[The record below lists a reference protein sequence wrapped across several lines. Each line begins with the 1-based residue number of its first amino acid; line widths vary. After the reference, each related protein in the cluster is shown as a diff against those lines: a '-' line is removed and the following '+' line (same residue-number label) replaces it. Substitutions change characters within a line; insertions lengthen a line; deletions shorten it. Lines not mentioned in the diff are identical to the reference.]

1 MISYSM
7 TLSSLLVGAMA
18 MVVFF
23 SLASATA
30 SLPASEI
37 KRFNTLRKE
46 TAFLSSVYMNDMDI
60 VDMFIRDGGDVN
72 VFSDEGL
79 SALHVAAMHGY
90 SDILSRLL
98 TAGSDVN
105 QVTKQHGMT
114 ALELAAIR
122 GSVECIRA
130 LLDVGCDPQLNS
142 PNDSALR
149 FAVQWNHWDVV
160 KVFLLMNSFSHPM
173 EYYAPVF
180 QWSVENSFMQVIDI
194 LLDNNLVEINME
206 LEEGENILVYAA
218 RNGNSVLLHDMIAR
232 GGDVNAASTPDR
244 ITPLH
249 VAAMHGNVGVVKV
262 LLDGGANVNAAD
274 RHAITALRWAVVYN
288 HVDTA
293 KLLLMSNARI
303 HSSPDSDISQ
313 DTLHWI
319 TANNYVDMA
328 DVFLLMSS
336 DIRINAKRNGMTAL
350 HVAALNQYH
359 KMAEILVLH
368 GAEIDVRDDLGL
380 APYHYALKHG
390 SDDDALVRL
399 LQLPLRNRSSPYEID
414 LQSYVVDEKTR
425 TSSNANRIVLPLI
438 NPNFDPPFKQNMTNH
453 ALEIQTNHVHPT
465 Y

>member
-1 MISYSM
+1 
-7 TLSSLLVGAMA
+7 
-18 MVVFF
+18 
-23 SLASATA
+23 
-30 SLPASEI
+30 
-37 KRFNTLRKE
+37 
-46 TAFLSSVYMNDMDI
+46 
-60 VDMFIRDGGDVN
+60 
-72 VFSDEGL
+72 
-79 SALHVAAMHGY
+79 
-90 SDILSRLL
+90 
-98 TAGSDVN
+98 
-105 QVTKQHGMT
+105 
-114 ALELAAIR
+114 
-122 GSVECIRA
+122 
-130 LLDVGCDPQLNS
+130 
-142 PNDSALR
+142 
-149 FAVQWNHWDVV
+149 
-160 KVFLLMNSFSHPM
+160 
-173 EYYAPVF
+173 
-180 QWSVENSFMQVIDI
+180 
-194 LLDNNLVEINME
+194 
-206 LEEGENILVYAA
+206 
-218 RNGNSVLLHDMIAR
+218 
-232 GGDVNAASTPDR
+232 
-244 ITPLH
+244 
-249 VAAMHGNVGVVKV
+249 MHGNVGVAKV